1 MAMTNSAYAQ
11 KTFIDELH
19 TFLDEMS
26 ERVIQ
31 FVYKN
36 HKYLGYF

>member
-1 MAMTNSAYAQ
+1 MTMINSAYAQ
-11 KTFIDELH
+11 KTFSEELH
-19 TFLDEMS
+19 SFLDEVF
-26 ERVIQ
+26 EKVIH

>member
-11 KTFIDELH
+11 KTIIDELH
-19 TFLDEMS
+19 TFLDEILEKS
-26 ERVIQ
+26 IQ